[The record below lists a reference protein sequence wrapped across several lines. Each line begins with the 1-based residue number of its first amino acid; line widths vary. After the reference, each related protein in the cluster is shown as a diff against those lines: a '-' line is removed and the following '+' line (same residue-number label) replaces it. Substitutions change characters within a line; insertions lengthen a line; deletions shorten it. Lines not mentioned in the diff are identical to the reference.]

1 MIANYK
7 RLKLKKCFHQ
17 ERLEAL
23 HLPEM
28 QAGDDWKSDRHGRF
42 LEVHQVFQICSLWD
56 LHVMENTNCSFSVQ
70 KPPGKA
76 MMAYHQDEKSCAL
89 QCSAVKNIE
98 KY

>member
-42 LEVHQVFQICSLWD
+42 LEVQQVFKICSHWD
-56 LHVMENTNCSFSVQ
+56 LHVMENTNCFFSVQ

-76 MMAYHQDEKSCAL
+76 MMAYHQDENSLVRGK
-89 QCSAVKNIE
+89 IE